1 MWGICMIA
9 TWILT
14 TCIFLSHMKN
24 IDMKSVTYWY
34 QLFTRCEKR
43 YQFIDLKFTKCK
55 KLRLKIALQQR
66 TLCSPGWILVIIIKT
81 LTGTHRWNFPQPTQF
96 KQPRHV
102 ARRGKTVIQNLWFT
116 QLIYILYCTVVT
128 FSILWDLYYYE
139 KHFEMIKY
147 LPSAPEK
154 SFFRPSS
161 NLLSSTASEY

>member
-1 MWGICMIA
+1 MWGICMIV

-24 IDMKSVTYWY
+24 ISMKSVTYWY
-34 QLFTRCEKR
+34 QLFTRCENW
-43 YQFIDLKFTKCK
+43 YQFIGLKFTKCK

-81 LTGTHRWNFPQPTQF
+81 LTGTPRWNFPQPTQF

-102 ARRGKTVIQNLWFT
+102 ARRGKTVIRNLWFT
-116 QLIYILYCTVVT
+116 QLIYMLYCTVVT
-128 FSILWDLYYYE
+128 FSILWDVYYY
-139 KHFEMIKY
+139 KNALKWLNTY
-147 LPSAPEK
+147 LLSQKK